1 MSDQFNT
8 NDSNSR
14 RESELTKETEML
26 PGERSVYE
34 VASEKRSR
42 FGSSRNRNIAIL
54 AMVVIFAIV
63 AVLAI
68 VLWSRND
75 SPKAT
80 EVKVNTETPGQKD
93 EHADEEVMLSPEAL
107 AA

>member
-1 MSDQFNT
+1 MSDQFKT
-8 NDSNSR
+8 NDPNSR

-42 FGSSRNRNIAIL
+42 FGSPRNRNIAIVAL
-54 AMVVIFAIV
+54 VVIFAIV
-63 AVLAI
+63 AVLAV
-68 VLWSRND
+68 VLWARDD

-80 EVKVNTETPGQKD
+80 EVKVNTETAGKKVNTQARK
-93 EHADEEVMLSPEAL
+93 
-107 AA
+107 